1 MSGERE
7 NYFCILELLFCTL
20 QSVEDKIAKYTGLA
34 TTCRLF
40 SCIYPQMT
48 KTSWSKNEW
57 LFKKENKTKRALSYC
72 QAANLK
78 AEKESMYS
86 KLLIWSTIN
95 TKSAICKTW
104 QIFLPLLPVW
114 RQARQPHCH
123 RTWDFRA
130 FSRGR
135 CEDCSLALSL
145 RKMSGIF
152 DGDLLLSPEA
162 LFASNMPQCCFCFL
176 QTSGEREMIPPGNSS
191 TGLCEV
197 RRHEVPQWEGTRAE
211 HGSPALAQ
219 PCPGT
224 ALLRLHQQ
232 QPWLQPGAR
241 PAYAVRCAVW
251 HRPTAFNAYSGKAF
265 LMKWK
270 TKGFLI
276 ESRLESW
283 VPRLLFAERTKTYN
297 LLFTS
302 WKTQFAVLR
311 RFLHS
316 AEPNASA
323 ALWANWHSRP
333 VPPTFFLNRK
343 NISQVQRPIKH
354 ALAWGKQCKEKGV
367 LLKGKL
373 IKIGRNLW
381 PFSQDALKCHEM
393 KKHASKCHVILTLVT
408 MTSLHPTQKM
418 RHF

>member
-145 RKMSGIF
+145 RKTSGIF

-162 LFASNMPQCCFCFL
+162 YLLLTCHNVASAFFRLQESVKWSPQGTAL
-176 QTSGEREMIPPGNSS
+176 QGFVKLEDTRLLSGK
-191 TGLCEV
+191 
-197 RRHEVPQWEGTRAE
+197 E
-211 HGSPALAQ
+211 HGLSTAALPWHSPALAQ
-219 PCPGT
+219 PCSGCTNSSPGSSL
-224 ALLRLHQQ
+224 A
-232 QPWLQPGAR
+232 PAR
-241 PAYAVRCAVW
+241 PTRCAVRCDTDPQPSTLILAKLSSW
-251 HRPTAFNAYSGKAF
+251 SERQRDFWSSRD
-265 LMKWK
+265 WK
-270 TKGFLI
+270 VG
-276 ESRLESW
+276 SQGSS
-283 VPRLLFAERTKTYN
+283 LLNGQKHTTFYLQAEKPS
-297 LLFTS
+297 L
-302 WKTQFAVLR
+302 QF
-311 RFLHS
+311 
-316 AEPNASA
+316 
-323 ALWANWHSRP
+323 
-333 VPPTFFLNRK
+333 
-343 NISQVQRPIKH
+343 
-354 ALAWGKQCKEKGV
+354 
-367 LLKGKL
+367 
-373 IKIGRNLW
+373 
-381 PFSQDALKCHEM
+381 
-393 KKHASKCHVILTLVT
+393 
-408 MTSLHPTQKM
+408 
-418 RHF
+418 

>member
-114 RQARQPHCH
+114 RQARQPHFH

-197 RRHEVPQWEGTRAE
+197 RRHEAAQWEGTRAE

-224 ALLRLHQQ
+224 ALLRHSPAPAAPTAALAPAWRPPGLHGALCSVTQTHSFQ
-232 QPWLQPGAR
+232 RLFWQSFPHEVKDKGISDRVEIGKLGPKAPLCWTDKNIQPFIYKLKNPVCSFKEIPSFSRTERVSCSVGKLAR
-241 PAYAVRCAVW
+241 P
-251 HRPTAFNAYSGKAF
+251 PGSTD
-265 LMKWK
+265 
-270 TKGFLI
+270 
-276 ESRLESW
+276 
-283 VPRLLFAERTKTYN
+283 LLPEQKEHLTGT
-297 LLFTS
+297 TS
-302 WKTQFAVLR
+302 
-311 RFLHS
+311 H
-316 AEPNASA
+316 
-323 ALWANWHSRP
+323 
-333 VPPTFFLNRK
+333 
-343 NISQVQRPIKH
+343 
-354 ALAWGKQCKEKGV
+354 
-367 LLKGKL
+367 
-373 IKIGRNLW
+373 
-381 PFSQDALKCHEM
+381 
-393 KKHASKCHVILTLVT
+393 
-408 MTSLHPTQKM
+408 
-418 RHF
+418 

>member
-197 RRHEVPQWEGTRAE
+197 RRHEAAQWEGTRAE

-219 PCPGT
+219 PCSGT
-224 ALLRLHQQ
+224 ALPWHSPAPA
-232 QPWLQPGAR
+232 QPCSGCTNSSPGSSLAPAR
-241 PAYAVRCAVW
+241 PTRCAVRCDTDPQPSTLILAKLSSW
-251 HRPTAFNAYSGKAF
+251 SERQRDFWSSRD
-265 LMKWK
+265 WK
-270 TKGFLI
+270 VG
-276 ESRLESW
+276 SQGSS
-283 VPRLLFAERTKTYN
+283 LLNGQKHTTFYLQAEKPS
-297 LLFTS
+297 L
-302 WKTQFAVLR
+302 QF
-311 RFLHS
+311 
-316 AEPNASA
+316 
-323 ALWANWHSRP
+323 
-333 VPPTFFLNRK
+333 
-343 NISQVQRPIKH
+343 
-354 ALAWGKQCKEKGV
+354 
-367 LLKGKL
+367 
-373 IKIGRNLW
+373 
-381 PFSQDALKCHEM
+381 
-393 KKHASKCHVILTLVT
+393 
-408 MTSLHPTQKM
+408 
-418 RHF
+418 